1 MIRKL
6 AAGIAGAT
14 LILGASAGIA
24 SAKSGDV
31 VKPGTCSGR
40 SDAKIKVGPRV
51 NDNVT
56 QVEFSVDES
65 RPARTW
71 TVRIKDNGATIVNRT
86 ARTNARGEF
95 EVQKASRR
103 TRPPVRGHRSQHG
116 DGRDLHRHRQRLTNP
131 NPPWG
136 GITRGARAFRV
147 MPRVSSGVFPR
158 RPRRGGR
165 SCRSSAGIQR
175 RGGDRCRE

>member
-1 MIRKL
+1 MIRKF

-31 VKPGTCSGR
+31 VKPGMCSGR

-95 EVQKASRR
+95 EVEKRVPGA
-103 TRPPVRGHRSQHG
+103 RGHRFVA
-116 DGRDLHRHRQRLTNP
+116 T
-131 NPPWG
+131 
-136 GITRGARAFRV
+136 ARSTATGETCTATA
-147 MPRVSSGVFPR
+147 S
-158 RPRRGGR
+158 
-165 SCRSSAGIQR
+165 
-175 RGGDRCRE
+175 D